1 MVLLQL
7 LGQPLLQAVVRPEP
21 RARLVPLP
29 QPPVGRYTV
38 LVADWGH
45 HTSIV
50 VQQPPGWRLGPP
62 GAEAAPFLEV
72 AWGDRRYFHAADRSP
87 QTLATALFL
96 PSDSVLFLAGH
107 PDPPLLEGT
116 VAVRQRQ
123 VEAPTLH
130 ALLTALERSARRTPA
145 GERLPPPAMADRP
158 RGPLCPCSRRLSL
171 DTQLQLVD
179 RAAAVGGRTRHRP
192 DRGGGRRPGAWAFAG
207 LPVHR
212 QARSAGSSGDR
223 PPPPRLR
230 FRPRRPAGKSKVHCR
245 LCLWLSTR
253 SGSTVFPCGTA
264 RPRPKSS
271 WDYNVASCHSAA
283 GRHLSGGFCPVAA
296 AVQHRHLVM
305 IGMADARPR
314 TMAVSL
320 TSAIPAA
327 AARPAPAP
335 ASPRR

>member
-87 QTLATALFL
+87 QTLAAALFL

-107 PDPPLLEGT
+107 PDPPRLDGT
-116 VAVRQRQ
+116 LAVRQRQ

-145 GERLPPPAMADRP
+145 GERLPPLPWRT
-158 RGPLCPCSRRLSL
+158 GH
-171 DTQLQLVD
+171 
-179 RAAAVGGRTRHRP
+179 GGRFVLAHGAYLWTRNCNWWTVQRLWEAGLATDP
-192 DRGGGRRPGAWAFAG
+192 TGVVVAAQVPGRLRGFRSIARPGVQG
-207 LPVHR
+207 LQEIVPL
-212 QARSAGSSGDR
+212 
-223 PPPPRLR
+223 PP
-230 FRPRRPAGKSKVHCR
+230 G
-245 LCLWLSTR
+245 
-253 SGSTVFPCGTA
+253 
-264 RPRPKSS
+264 
-271 WDYNVASCHSAA
+271 
-283 GRHLSGGFCPVAA
+283 
-296 AVQHRHLVM
+296 
-305 IGMADARPR
+305 
-314 TMAVSL
+314 
-320 TSAIPAA
+320 
-327 AARPAPAP
+327 
-335 ASPRR
+335 